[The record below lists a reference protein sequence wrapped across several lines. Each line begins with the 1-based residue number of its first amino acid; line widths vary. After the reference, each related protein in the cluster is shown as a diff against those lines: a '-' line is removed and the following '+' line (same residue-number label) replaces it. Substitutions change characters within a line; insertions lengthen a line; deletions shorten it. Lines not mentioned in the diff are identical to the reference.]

1 MYPDIQQK
9 KKKREKE
16 LKNVNMKKSDII
28 LAGVGGQ
35 GILSI
40 AAIIGEA
47 ALAENLYIKQAEVH
61 GMSQRGGDVQSN
73 LRLSDTPINSDLIS
87 LGGADYILSLE
98 PMEALRYLPYLDREG
113 WIITSSSP
121 FVNIPNYP
129 DADALKGE
137 LHKMKNVISIDVEG
151 LAKEHNLPKSANVI
165 PINSAIFTSDF
176 ANRSMGLP
184 PFQESMARGEYV
196 HTKHMGT
203 TVFQWCPSVS
213 KKYFR
218 PAVRILKLSKSFKIL
233 LIERAVGFVPPA
245 HTPRCSVPDIVCEV
259 F

>member
-1 MYPDIQQK
+1 MYPDIQHK

-16 LKNVNMKKSDII
+16 LKHVNMKKSDII

-73 LRLSDTPINSDLIS
+73 LRIADTPINSDLIS

-129 DADALKGE
+129 DTDALKSE

-165 PINSAIFTSDF
+165 LLGAAGKVLDMVKYADLEKSVRRIFSAKGEEIVNMNLKALSIGYNT
-176 ANRSMGLP
+176 AN
-184 PFQESMARGEYV
+184 Q
-196 HTKHMGT
+196 K
-203 TVFQWCPSVS
+203 
-213 KKYFR
+213 
-218 PAVRILKLSKSFKIL
+218 
-233 LIERAVGFVPPA
+233 
-245 HTPRCSVPDIVCEV
+245 
-259 F
+259 

>member
-28 LAGVGGQ
+28 LAGDGGQ

-47 ALAENLYIKQAEVH
+47 AIAENLYIKQAEVH

-73 LRLSDTPINSDLIS
+73 LRISDTPINSDLIS

-165 PINSAIFTSDF
+165 LLGAAAKVLDMVKYADLEKSVRRIFSAKGEEIVNMNLKALSIGYNT
-176 ANRSMGLP
+176 AN
-184 PFQESMARGEYV
+184 Q
-196 HTKHMGT
+196 K
-203 TVFQWCPSVS
+203 
-213 KKYFR
+213 
-218 PAVRILKLSKSFKIL
+218 
-233 LIERAVGFVPPA
+233 
-245 HTPRCSVPDIVCEV
+245 
-259 F
+259 